1 MDHGS
6 LISEMEKLEHM
17 PSQARLRL
25 AKKRRMSQIRQW
37 ALREKSGENVLGR
50 KRSEPRVQF
59 PSSVTLLEASSRN
72 DVNEVFSMLKKGVSP
87 DSANEDGLT
96 ALHQCCIDDNEE
108 MLELLLQNGANVNA
122 KDTELWTPLHAAA
135 TCGHLH
141 LVKYLIDREADLLAV
156 NADGNM
162 PYDLCED
169 DITLSYIENEMAKR
183 SITQAMIDDRRRETE
198 LFMLEDLKENGNL
211 ERRSSNGVT
220 PLHISAANGYS
231 LVLEYLLENDVSVDV
246 VDTDLWQPIHAAA
259 CWGHLEAVELL
270 AQNGANINAL
280 TKNGEKPSELTEDE
294 DIKQYLIHLHEQRLK
309 QQNDSGP
316 IVKRNKSVSSRSQS
330 IRRSSLREKM
340 RTTKKDAQEEKM
352 YLIKNYET
360 PWYSKSREKG
370 HDLDK
375 YSSQEDMNNMEFDIS
390 STTNNILDNV
400 TKNIQDNEGLR
411 TSINGISSPVNIH
424 VSVTI
429 NTNQQTSGSTT
440 TGTLSDLKKQRS
452 LNRVQQQQ
460 QILSNK
466 NASLNDI
473 HQQQPPPPLPLKSN
487 NLNLVTNNLGKDTLD
502 SSAKSPPPKRFS
514 DTDEGD
520 KNNPSSNSSS
530 NSFLSSCCMIS

>member
-1 MDHGS
+1 MDHEA
-6 LISEMEKLEHM
+6 LISEMDKLEHM

-37 ALREKSGENVLGR
+37 AIREKSGENSVAQ
-50 KRSEPRVQF
+50 KRSDIKVKF

-72 DVNEVFSMLKKGVSP
+72 DVNEVYNMLKRGVSP

-108 MLELLLQNGANVNA
+108 MLELLLENGANVNA

-141 LVKYLIDREADLLAV
+141 LVKYLIDRDADLLAV

-183 SITQAMIDDRRRETE
+183 NITQAMIDDRRRETE
-198 LFMLEDLKENGNL
+198 LRMLEDLKQNGNL
-211 ERRSSNGVT
+211 EKRNSQAIT

-231 LVLEYLLENDVSVDV
+231 MVMEYLLDNDVSVDV

-280 TKNGEKPSELTEDE
+280 TKNGEKPCELTEDE

-309 QQNDSGP
+309 QQTESGP

-340 RTTKKDAQEEKM
+340 RTTKKDAQDEKM
-352 YLIKNYET
+352 YLIKTYDT
-360 PWYSKSREKG
+360 PWASYSRSQEKNTQETE
-370 HDLDK
+370 D
-375 YSSQEDMNNMEFDIS
+375 YSSRDDVNNVEFDIS
-390 STTNNILDNV
+390 SSNILDNV
-400 TKNIQDNEGLR
+400 TKNLQENEGLR

-429 NTNQQTSGSTT
+429 NTNQQQSTCATS
-440 TGTLSDLKKQRS
+440 GTLSDLKKQRS

-460 QILSNK
+460 QSYNK
-466 NASLNDI
+466 NSPIKEIN
-473 HQQQPPPPLPLKSN
+473 QPLALKSNN
-487 NLNLVTNNLGKDTLD
+487 NLNLVSNNLNKDNLED
-502 SSAKSPPPKRFS
+502 KNPASKRFS
-514 DTDEGD
+514 DSEEVVGER
-520 KNNPSSNSSS
+520 SS
-530 NSFLSSCCMIS
+530 SFLSSCCMIS